1 MAQAYEEKGDKTR
14 AAEAL
19 RRSLQQRPD
28 QPERVAALKRLE
40 GSPKR

>member
-1 MAQAYEEKGDKTR
+1 MAQAYEQKGDRAR

-28 QPERVAALKRLE
+28 QPDRIAALKRLQ
-40 GSPKR
+40 GSPKH